1 MKFATLRFSTHNSIA
16 LQHFRITTLQKSFKK
31 STQQCNTRHPYVQM
45 TLKIVKITPKTVFK
59 CAKEENIFPALSAN
73 NTRKKVK
80 IKSAKTQPEDYYINK
95 AQTRS
100 S

>member
-1 MKFATLRFSTHNSIA
+1 
-16 LQHFRITTLQKSFKK
+16 
-31 STQQCNTRHPYVQM
+31 M

-59 CAKEENIFPALSAN
+59 CAKVENIFPALSAN
-73 NTRKKVK
+73 STGKKVK